1 MIVTDLGFSRDQ
13 PNLGSKREEMH
24 KSFLKL
30 TISLF
35 LDFLC
40 FLFSYPWKLWPQLDC
55 KYESFTFVVFILLK
69 GKMKPSSYGLM
80 EKFAFHAKCLEGSN

>member
-1 MIVTDLGFSRDQ
+1 
-13 PNLGSKREEMH
+13 MH

-40 FLFSYPWKLWPQLDC
+40 FIFSRKLWPQLDC
-55 KYESFTFVVFILLK
+55 KYASFTFVVFILLK

-80 EKFAFHAKCLEGSN
+80 EKFAFHAKCLECSNESEIYFLVCQPF